1 MFCCNVKC
9 EATIYADTSSVY
21 FGSEMSDENWK
32 SAPCACHAEEKDNG
46 KHGDVHLG
54 DFKQSEVLR
63 GFYVLKTVF
72 LLKVFDLYTI
82 CEIKEN

>member
-1 MFCCNVKC
+1 MP
-9 EATIYADTSSVY
+9 TIYADTSPVY

-32 SAPCACHAEEKDNG
+32 PAPSACHAEEKDNR
-46 KHGDVHLG
+46 KHRYVHLG

-72 LLKVFDLYTI
+72 LLTVFDLYTV